1 MFVFSHK
8 SKTIFII
15 HILFVVWKPPN
26 NTKTGQVLIFTLV
39 SLTAHTMLPGKGIIL
54 VVTYT
59 EERGSSG
66 NDTLSAHSRQKAF
79 CSGQRLLPP
88 SWNVNLA
95 F

>member
-1 MFVFSHK
+1 MF
-8 SKTIFII
+8 
-15 HILFVVWKPPN
+15 
-26 NTKTGQVLIFTLV
+26 
-39 SLTAHTMLPGKGIIL
+39 PGKNIL
-54 VVTYT
+54 LIVTYT

-88 SWNVNLA
+88 SWNVTLA